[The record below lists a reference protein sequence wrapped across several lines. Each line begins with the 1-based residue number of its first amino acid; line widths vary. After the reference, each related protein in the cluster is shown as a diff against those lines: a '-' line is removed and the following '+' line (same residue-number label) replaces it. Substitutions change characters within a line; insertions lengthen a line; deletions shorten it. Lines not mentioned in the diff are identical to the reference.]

1 MKIMK
6 GVKEL
11 FLPPDSV
18 TSSLAVFYVPMI
30 ILPDEMKHVV
40 TGSQAIVEKF
50 MKYMLQQY
58 IFNNKIEEKISN
70 FCLIILKFGY

>member
-1 MKIMK
+1 MK

-18 TSSLAVFYVPMI
+18 TSSLAIFYVAMI